1 MLENIENL
9 LVFLNNLDYL
19 DIFIY
24 LFIIYLIYF
33 GWKRGSVLI
42 IYYLVTFLIS
52 IYLSFTYSFTIGEYI
67 SSWLNSNQLTSQI
80 FAGVTIFISVLT
92 LSSLF
97 QTFIYRQ
104 DSKKDIGNKL
114 LGSIGSV
121 VLSNLVLTF
130 FFTIISL
137 LSLPIYLEQNIKES
151 NIVSFYLNSDGVPQ
165 QSLEVITGT
174 DILKITSNIKELT
187 GRTSISLNESGC
199 LEIPS
204 FSEAKLMSKQKET
217 TELFELVNIERI
229 NVNSDPLEFS
239 QTLSNIANDY
249 AKKMYLEGFWCHKDP
264 SNGNLVTERLLQVGY
279 PPPRF
284 IGENLAMASTIYSGH
299 ESLMGSESHRDTIL
313 DSEFKRI
320 GIGIISGPNG
330 LIIVQ
335 IFT

>member
-97 QTFIYRQ
+97 QAIIYRQ

-121 VLSNLVLTF
+121 VLSNIVLT
-130 FFTIISL
+130 
-137 LSLPIYLEQNIKES
+137 
-151 NIVSFYLNSDGVPQ
+151 
-165 QSLEVITGT
+165 
-174 DILKITSNIKELT
+174 
-187 GRTSISLNESGC
+187 
-199 LEIPS
+199 
-204 FSEAKLMSKQKET
+204 
-217 TELFELVNIERI
+217 
-229 NVNSDPLEFS
+229 
-239 QTLSNIANDY
+239 
-249 AKKMYLEGFWCHKDP
+249 
-264 SNGNLVTERLLQVGY
+264 
-279 PPPRF
+279 
-284 IGENLAMASTIYSGH
+284 
-299 ESLMGSESHRDTIL
+299 
-313 DSEFKRI
+313 
-320 GIGIISGPNG
+320 
-330 LIIVQ
+330 
-335 IFT
+335 